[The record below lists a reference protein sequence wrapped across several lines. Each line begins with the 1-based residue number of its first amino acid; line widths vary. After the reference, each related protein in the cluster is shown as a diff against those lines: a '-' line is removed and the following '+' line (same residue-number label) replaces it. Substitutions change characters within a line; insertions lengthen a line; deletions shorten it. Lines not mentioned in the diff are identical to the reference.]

1 MRLFKIAP
9 VILALWVS
17 GQGCGPLSYATRTLI
32 IEPVHYCI
40 TPTAVYEI
48 HRDYGLAETAWQE
61 ITKANPDPSYSPDY
75 VCGFKDGFADF
86 LYAGGTG
93 EPPPLPPRQYWKIK
107 YETAEGHQAIE
118 DWFAGFRHGAS
129 VAQTTGYRQWV
140 TIPSSLP
147 PRAIS
152 EGHASCTMSEAIPV
166 PPSESVLPPPRKAVP
181 SKAPDK
187 DSPGS
192 GPSTNAPGAAT
203 PASGPSGKGRADQ
216 PVRVVVPLQ

>member
-1 MRLFKIAP
+1 
-9 VILALWVS
+9 
-17 GQGCGPLSYATRTLI
+17 
-32 IEPVHYCI
+32 
-40 TPTAVYEI
+40 
-48 HRDYGLAETAWQE
+48 LAEAAWQE

-152 EGHASCTMSEAIPV
+152 EGHASSTMSEAITA

-181 SKAPDK
+181 LKAPLK
-187 DSPGS
+187 DNSGS
-192 GPSTNAPGAAT
+192 VYSSAAPAT
-203 PASGPSGKGRADQ
+203 ATSARWPTG
-216 PVRVVVPLQ
+216 